1 MPRESKPRTRSSSKP
16 AKPSKPAGRNRSPKP
31 GPAKKPE
38 SPVISKRDERG
49 TPYPGDWNNPLD
61 GLTRG
66 CF

>member
-1 MPRESKPRTRSSSKP
+1 MARQSKRSRPSPKP
-16 AKPSKPAGRNRSPKP
+16 AKPSKPAPRDRSPKSKP
-31 GPAKKPE
+31 SPKPE
-38 SPVISKRDERG
+38 SPFTSKRDERG